1 MCWKCNFCQKDVPLQ
16 NKYSKS
22 GHLARCEEFKTYKK
36 DVLTK
41 EYLTSMYLNKGDSA
55 YEIALILNIE
65 SATAIINLLK
75 LHSIPTRNVS
85 DSKTMPRAKE
95 KTEKTLLEKYGDT
108 NPLGGNSVLRH
119 KMEQK
124 LLESEGITNVFQRPE
139 VIEKI
144 QEKAADTRI
153 KKSMQVN
160 RKDKPDFYNY
170 KQKAYALTRV
180 MYKKYKHLINP
191 QNLTRS
197 KEGYHLDHIVSL
209 AGGFKNGVPLYIIA
223 HPANLRII
231 PAKDNISKNFK
242 SDMTL
247 DELFKRIE
255 TYEQSED
262 YQDNKT

>member
-1 MCWKCNFCQKDVPLQ
+1 MCWKCNFCQKEIPLK

-22 GHLARCEEFKTYKK
+22 GHLARCKELKSYKNN
-36 DVLTK
+36 VLTK
-41 EYLTSMYLNKGDSA
+41 EYLTDMYLNKGYSA
-55 YEIALILNIE
+55 YEIALLHNLE

-75 LHSIPTRNVS
+75 LYGIPTRNVS
-85 DSKTMPRAKE
+85 DSKNMPRAKE
-95 KTEKTLLEKYGDT
+95 KTEKTVLEKYGDI
-108 NPLGGNSVLRH
+108 NVLGRNSVLRR

-124 LLESEGITNVFQRPE
+124 LLENEGITNVFQRPE

-153 KKSMQVN
+153 KKVMQVN
-160 RKDKPDFYNY
+160 REDKPYFYTY
-170 KQKAYALTRV
+170 KQKAHALTRLV
-180 MYKKYKHLINP
+180 YKKYKHLINP
-191 QNLTRS
+191 QNLKRS

-209 AGGFKNGVPLYIIA
+209 ADGFRNGTPLYIIT

-231 PAKDNISKNFK
+231 PAKENVSKNSK